1 MITLN
6 SYSFESYETLMKPLF
21 DFLLK
26 IFILSVILWGVIF
39 WGATEYGIDLASVFV
54 AWILIAMNTLVGY
67 LLFEHA
73 FEKSQ
78 SDFTKVVLGGLVLRL
93 LLLMAIVAL
102 VILRDLVSVNDFVI
116 SLFAFYCIYV
126 IIEILGYQ
134 KKNKQKKRVA

>member
-1 MITLN
+1 
-6 SYSFESYETLMKPLF
+6 MKPLF
-21 DFLLK
+21 DFLIK
-26 IFILSVILWGVIF
+26 ILILSVILWGAIF
-39 WGATEYGIDLASVFV
+39 WGSAEYGFDIGSVFV
-54 AWILIAMNTLVGY
+54 AWILIAANTLVGY
-67 LLFEHA
+67 LLFDHA

-93 LLLMAIVAL
+93 LVLMAIVAL
-102 VILRDLVSVNDFVI
+102 VILRDLVAVNDFVI